1 MPSDI
6 LGLSSHLVH
15 IATSEQEALDIKSSF
30 KTPQRVVILPHFG
43 ITPKADALEKAV
55 VKQSGE
61 LRLCFTGRIAV
72 QKNLIGAIDILSRVS
87 VPVRIRQA
95 LGAIENEEPTIRFA

>member
-1 MPSDI
+1 MFCRAVTFSGCLRI
-6 LGLSSHLVH
+6 LF
-15 IATSEQEALDIKSSF
+15 TSYPEQEALDIKSSF
-30 KTPQRVVILPHFG
+30 KTPQRVVILSHFG

-72 QKNLIGAIDILSRVS
+72 QK
-87 VPVRIRQA
+87 
-95 LGAIENEEPTIRFA
+95 T